1 MTTVTRVSS
10 RKANCMPTIVAL
22 CAGKGTHVLHEAANF
37 KPTQGATVLLIMGVE
52 HVVDPEQLVPVSK
65 VPM

>member
-1 MTTVTRVSS
+1 
-10 RKANCMPTIVAL
+10 MPTIVAL

-37 KPTQGATVLLIMGVE
+37 KLTQGATVLLIMGVE